1 MEDYEVVK
9 TNQGYMTYISG
20 KYYSIPDGAARFGKE
35 DMKAIFEGIKLRP
48 LAGTVTTEAVTNAVL
63 HTAPKITRHP
73 QSVSVAVGKTATF
86 TVGGEDL
93 GTFQWQRGDV
103 NIAGATAQSY
113 TTPVLAQSE
122 NGSIFTVV
130 VTSPSGSQKS
140 ERATL
145 TVGAVSPGTPG
156 FTGTPV
162 APGTPPITPQVAPA
176 PVAPGVAG
184 ASTTRN
190 FVG

>member
-9 TNQGYMTYISG
+9 TNQGYLTYISG

-35 DMKAIFEGIKLRP
+35 DMKFIFEGVKSRP
-48 LAGTVTTEAVTNAVL
+48 LAGTVTTEAVANHVL
-63 HTAPKITRHP
+63 HGGPRITKQP
-73 QSVSVAVGKTATF
+73 QSVNVAVGGTATF

-93 GTFQWQRGDV
+93 GTYQWQRGDV
-103 NIAGATAQSY
+103 NIGGANAQSY
-113 TTPVLAQSE
+113 TTPALAQSD
-122 NGSIFTVV
+122 NGAIFTVV

-145 TVGAVSPGTPG
+145 TVGAV
-156 FTGTPV
+156 
-162 APGTPPITPQVAPA
+162 APGTPQPQAAPA
-176 PVAPGVAG
+176 PGTSGLPGT
-184 ASTTRN
+184 STTRN